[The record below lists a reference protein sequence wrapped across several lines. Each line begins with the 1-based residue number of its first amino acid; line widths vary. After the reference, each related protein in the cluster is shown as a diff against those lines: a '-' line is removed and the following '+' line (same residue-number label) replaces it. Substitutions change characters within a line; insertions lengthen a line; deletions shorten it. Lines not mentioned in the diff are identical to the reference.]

1 MLIDRLLSL
10 ETGDLSNFRF
20 TKYDFLIWPFVR
32 IYIIENIYIKITSCS
47 IPSAHREK
55 LTFFENLSYLY
66 KTLKYSPFNY
76 SNYKIVFILT
86 QIAATVKKI
95 INMLI
100 DYMIILLLNVQIMP

>member
-1 MLIDRLLSL
+1 MLIDGLLSL
-10 ETGDLSNFRF
+10 EIEELLDYRF

-32 IYIIENIYIKITSCS
+32 KYIIENIYIKITSCS